1 METEMKRILAALGVT
16 GLAVLGASVTAIASP
31 TESPGGGEMITICH
45 ATGSSTN
52 PYVPVTMSVS
62 GLNGHANSNHQLEED
77 IIPQNGGDVM
87 PQGSNLDK
95 LDIWN
100 AGCVAP
106 GGSPSPTPTPTPP
119 GDDDQKITICH
130 ATGSETNPYVVITI
144 ALQGLNGHANAN
156 HQLSEDIIPPNSGTI
171 VPDGQ
176 NWTAE
181 GQATFNNG
189 CVPVTVPPT
198 VPPTIPPT
206 VPPSGAVVPMPSG
219 AAAGGGAGAVAANQG
234 FNVQTA
240 VSASPE
246 QALAP
251 WIGAAAAV
259 LIAGAAIAARR
270 KLAVGGSHSSQRRE

>member
-1 METEMKRILAALGVT
+1 MKRILAALGVT
-16 GLAVLGASVTAIASP
+16 GLAILGASVTAIASP

-52 PYVPVTMSVS
+52 PYVQITMNLN

-77 IIPQNGGDVM
+77 IIPKNNGTVLPG
-87 PQGSNLDK
+87 GSNLDK
-95 LDIWN
+95 VDIWN
-100 AGCVAP
+100 AGCVVP
-106 GGSPSPTPTPTPP
+106 GGSPSPSPTAP
-119 GDDDQKITICH
+119 GDHDKKITICH
-130 ATGSETNPYVVITI
+130 ATGSATNPFVVITI
-144 ALQGLNGHANAN
+144 SLNGLNGHANAN
-156 HQLSEDIIPPNSGTI
+156 HQLSEDIIPPNSGNI
-171 VPDGQ
+171 VPAGQ

-198 VPPTIPPT
+198 VPPSGAVVPT
-206 VPPSGAVVPMPSG
+206 PSGAVVPKPSG
-219 AAAGGGAGAVAANQG
+219 AAAGEVAANEG

-240 VSASPE
+240 VTSSQE

-251 WIGAAAAV
+251 WIGGVAAV

-270 KLAVGGSHSSQRRE
+270 KLAVGGSHSSHRRE

>member
-52 PYVPVTMSVS
+52 PYVQITMNVN
-62 GLNGHANSNHQLEED
+62 GLHGHANFNHQLEED
-77 IIPQNGGDVM
+77 IIPENGGDVM

-95 LDIWN
+95 VDIWN
-100 AGCVAP
+100 AGCAVP
-106 GGSPSPTPTPTPP
+106 GGSPSPSPTAP
-119 GDDDQKITICH
+119 GDHDKKITICH

-171 VPDGQ
+171 VPNGQ

-189 CVPVTVPPT
+189 CVPVAV
-198 VPPTIPPT
+198 PPT
-206 VPPSGAVVPMPSG
+206 VPPSGAVVPPPSGAVVPKPSG
-219 AAAGGGAGAVAANQG
+219 AAAGAVAAANQG

-240 VSASPE
+240 VSATPE

-251 WIGAAAAV
+251 WIGGVAAV

-270 KLAVGGSHSSQRRE
+270 KLAIGGSHSSQRRE

>member
-1 METEMKRILAALGVT
+1 MKRILAALGVT

-31 TESPGGGEMITICH
+31 TESPGGGDMITICH

-52 PYVPVTMSVS
+52 PYEQITISLS
-62 GLNGHANSNHQLEED
+62 GLHGHANSNHQLEED
-77 IIPQNGGDVM
+77 IIPENGGDVL
-87 PQGSNLDK
+87 PGGANLDK
-95 LDIWN
+95 VGIWN
-100 AGCVAP
+100 AGCVTPIA
-106 GGSPSPTPTPTPP
+106 SPSPTQP
-119 GDDDQKITICH
+119 GDNDKKITICH
-130 ATGSETNPYVVITI
+130 ATGSETNPFEVITI

-156 HQLSEDIIPPNSGTI
+156 HQLSEDIIPPNSGSI

-189 CVPVTVPPT
+189 CVPAAVPPT
-198 VPPTIPPT
+198 VPPTT
-206 VPPSGAVVPMPSG
+206 PPSGAVVPTPSG

-240 VSASPE
+240 VAESPE

-251 WIGAAAAV
+251 WIGGVAAV
-259 LIAGAAIAARR
+259 LIVGAAIAARR
-270 KLAVGGSHSSQRRE
+270 KLAAGGSHTGQRRE